1 MLSIRV
7 RVSLGASDSI
17 VRGQY
22 SALTSI
28 QGLTQR
34 VIHTQ
39 YFSEGFVFLPA
50 LECLLTSARQYLLR
64 TRLIANP

>member
-7 RVSLGASDSI
+7 RVALGASDSI

-39 YFSEGFVFLPA
+39 YFIEGFVLP
-50 LECLLTSARQYLLR
+50 
-64 TRLIANP
+64 PPP